1 LRNSLPFIAVTSGE
15 PGGIG
20 PEIVAKLFG
29 RYRPEH
35 SIALVVGAP
44 DLFLRWRR
52 RFRFTPP
59 VVNSIDEARE
69 AARHSRGRT
78 RACPALLLMD
88 TGVDAEYPIGQD
100 SAGGGLH
107 AGTSIRWSC
116 ELARI
121 RAVAAIV
128 TPPASKK
135 SLNLAHFDFP
145 GHTEM
150 LAHYLNAPDCQ
161 MMMARR
167 DLRVIPFTRHV
178 PLARV
183 AGYLTADRLTTCIR
197 VTHDALRSTFR
208 IARPR
213 IAVAGLNPH
222 AGEDGVIG
230 TEDRDVIRPV
240 IERLRS
246 EGIDVSGPHPADAMF
261 QSAPAAAKA
270 PERPVGRTRVAHGGQ
285 PARSTPRASRRA
297 RYYDAYITMY
307 HDQGLIPFKM
317 LARRRG
323 VNVTIGLPTP
333 RTSVDHGTAYDIA
346 GRGIAETDS
355 LLEAYKLAEAFVV
368 SGVPK
373 RARKTQ

>member
-1 LRNSLPFIAVTSGE
+1 MRNSLPFIAVTSGE

-29 RYRPEH
+29 RYRPER

-69 AARHSRGRT
+69 AARHVRRRATT
-78 RACPALLLMD
+78 RPALLLMD
-88 TGVDAEYPIGQD
+88 TGVDADYPLGED

-107 AGTSIRWSC
+107 AGTAIRWAC
-116 ELARI
+116 DLARI
-121 RAVAAIV
+121 RVGRRIV

-150 LAHYLNAPDCQ
+150 LAQYLNAPDCQ
-161 MMMARR
+161 MMMVRR

-178 PLARV
+178 PLVARRGGP
-183 AGYLTADRLTTCIR
+183 ARPNRLETCIR
-197 VTHDALRSTFR
+197 VTHEALRRDFK

-230 TEDRDVIRPV
+230 TEDRDIIAPVVERIRCG
-240 IERLRS
+240 E
-246 EGIDVSGPHPADAMF
+246 E
-261 QSAPAAAKA
+261 
-270 PERPVGRTRVAHGGQ
+270 
-285 PARSTPRASRRA
+285 ST
-297 RYYDAYITMY
+297 
-307 HDQGLIPFKM
+307 
-317 LARRRG
+317 
-323 VNVTIGLPTP
+323 
-333 RTSVDHGTAYDIA
+333 
-346 GRGIAETDS
+346 
-355 LLEAYKLAEAFVV
+355 
-368 SGVPK
+368 
-373 RARKTQ
+373 